1 MLNSPVVKSPAEI
14 KMKVPLLDLKAHH
27 APLEHELLAAVERVV
42 KSGHYIMGPDVE
54 RFEAEAA
61 QYCRVKYALGVSSG
75 TDALVLAL
83 MALGIGP
90 GDEVLVP
97 SFTFFATAGAVSRVG
112 ATPVFMDVEPGS
124 LNLDAHAIAQAV
136 TKKTRAIIPVHLYG
150 QCADM
155 DAVLAAAEKF
165 KLFVVEDAAQAIG
178 ADHPRGR
185 AGAMGDVGCLSF
197 FPTKNLGALG
207 DAGMVTTND
216 QPLYLEMKKLR
227 VHGAEPKYFH
237 GEVGGNFRLDAL
249 QAAALSVKLKHL
261 DRWTRG
267 RRENAARYD
276 ELFAKHKLTGAL
288 GVTLPS
294 RVWKNAK
301 LAHDH
306 IFNQYVIRAA
316 KRDELRSYLK
326 TRDVDTEIYYPLPLH
341 LQQCFAALGRK
352 KGELPV
358 SERARRRDAGAAD
371 LSGADGR
378 DAGIRRLA
386 DRRLLPLA
394 SLTSRRRRLILRFAC
409 SKQPPSRS
417 C

>member
-1 MLNSPVVKSPAEI
+1 
-14 KMKVPLLDLKAHH
+14 VPLLDLKAHH
-27 APLEHELLAAVERVV
+27 APLEKELLAAVERVV
-42 KSGHYIMGPDVE
+42 KSGHYILGPDVD
-54 RFEAEAA
+54 RLEAEGA
-61 QYCRVKYALGVSSG
+61 QYCRAKYALGVSSG

-124 LNLDAHAIAQAV
+124 LNIDAHAIAQTV

-155 DAVLAAAEKF
+155 NAVLAAAKKY
-165 KLFVVEDAAQAIG
+165 KLFVIEDAAQAIG
-178 ADHPRGR
+178 ADHPLGR
-185 AGAMGDVGCLSF
+185 AGALGDIGCLSF

-216 QPLYLEMKKLR
+216 QALYHELKKLR

-237 GEVGGNFRLDAL
+237 SAVGGNFRIDAL

-261 DRWTRG
+261 DRWTKA
-267 RRENAARYD
+267 RRDNAARYD
-276 ELFAKHKLTGAL
+276 ELFAKHKLSQL
-288 GVTLPS
+288 TLPA

-301 LAHDH
+301 LEHDH
-306 IFNQYVIRAA
+306 IFNQYVIRAPQ
-316 KRDELRSYLK
+316 RDALRAHLK
-326 TRDVDTEIYYPLPLH
+326 TKDVDTEIYYPLPLH
-341 LQQCFAALGRK
+341 LQECFAPLGRK

-358 SERARRRDAGAAD
+358 SERAAEETLALPVYPELTADMQEYVVSHIAGFY
-371 LSGADGR
+371 R
-378 DAGIRRLA
+378 
-386 DRRLLPLA
+386 
-394 SLTSRRRRLILRFAC
+394 
-409 SKQPPSRS
+409 
-417 C
+417 